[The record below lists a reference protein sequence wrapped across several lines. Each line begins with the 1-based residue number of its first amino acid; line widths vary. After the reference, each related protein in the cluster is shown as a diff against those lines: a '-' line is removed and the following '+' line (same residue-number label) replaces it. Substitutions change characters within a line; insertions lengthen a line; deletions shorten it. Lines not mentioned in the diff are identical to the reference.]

1 MSSYFANVQCF
12 TLLLLSIAP
21 VTVQNVRVFVFFPHR
36 DVTVAVAG
44 KVVWDRLSQDGAGG
58 TVDMYRIVLRDD
70 NNQVPS
76 MVRLAM

>member
-1 MSSYFANVQCF
+1 MIYYILICNRFLN
-12 TLLLLSIAP
+12 
-21 VTVQNVRVFVFFPHR
+21 

-44 KVVWDRLSQDGAGG
+44 KVVWDRLTQDGAGG